1 MSGGY
6 LQGPLNILVKRCV
19 VAATLECLQLAGRGS
34 GDSVIETLQS
44 PSALFLSMMLP
55 T

>member
-1 MSGGY
+1 MSAEY
-6 LQGPLNILVKRCV
+6 LLSLLHILARRYV

-34 GDSVIETLQS
+34 NDSVIGTLQS